1 MTVADHTPTNR
12 ATNLPVLSLGAAVL
26 FVALAVLA
34 LVFVPKDDQRLTQVV
49 LLVGLV
55 VSTVP
60 SLIASAYSERTSK
73 DMRNGVMVDQV
84 KTGAR
89 QALVEHNVVTRDGP
103 YVAATTQA
111 LLDILQTRHGASTD
125 TSPDLPP
132 LSSEDIP

>member
-1 MTVADHTPTNR
+1 MADPTPR
-12 ATNLPVLSLGAAVL
+12 PSTNLPLLSLGAAVL

-73 DMRNGVMVDQV
+73 DMRNGVMIQQV
-84 KTGAR
+84 KVGTK
-89 QALVEHNVVTRDGP
+89 QALTEHNVVTRDGP

-111 LLDILQTRHGASTD
+111 LLEILQARHGGSAD
-125 TSPDLPP
+125 TTPELPP
-132 LSSEDIP
+132 LNSEDIP